1 MTVLLYRNC
10 ISQELKAYGQG
21 MDASN
26 VDTDIEV
33 L

>member
-1 MTVLLYRNC
+1 MYDYRNC
-10 ISQELKAYGQG
+10 ISQKLKAYGQG
-21 MDASN
+21 MDASD